1 MIKERSSVVITGG
14 ASGIGKALAFRFGK
28 EGHDIIIGDVEEAA
42 LEIAISE
49 LRSEAILATG
59 IVVDVSDLD
68 SVRSFRDQIF
78 SEFSP
83 PYILCLNAGVG
94 AGGSISES
102 SVLDWEWVL
111 GVNLW
116 GVIYGL
122 NTFLPFMED
131 NNNGHIIITSS
142 IAGHLSYPN
151 MGVYNASKHAVLSI
165 AETLCYELQEKGIEV
180 GVSVLCPGLVK
191 TNILDSERNRPEI
204 LTSNVSRNEP
214 DDQDTRKEAV
224 REIYN
229 LALDPDSVADLVF
242 KAVESKQFYIF
253 TENTFQDAIKTRHRD
268 IELVRN
274 PMLGANLV
282 EEHLNDTD

>member
-28 EGHDIIIGDVEEAA
+28 EGNDIIIGDVEEAV
-42 LEIAISE
+42 LEITISE
-49 LRSEAILATG
+49 LRSEGILATG

-94 AGGSISES
+94 AGGSISEA

-131 NNNGHIIITSS
+131 NNKGHIIITSS

-165 AETLCYELQEKGIEV
+165 AETLCYELQEKSIEV

-204 LTSNVSRNEP
+204 LTSNVSLNEP

-253 TENTFQDAIKTRHRD
+253 TENTFQDAIKSRHRD

-274 PMLGANLV
+274 PMLGTNLV

>member
-28 EGHDIIIGDVEEAA
+28 EGHDIIIGDVEETA

-151 MGVYNASKHAVLSI
+151 MCVYNASKHAVLSI

-204 LTSNVSRNEP
+204 LTSNVSLNEP

>member
-1 MIKERSSVVITGG
+1 M
-14 ASGIGKALAFRFGK
+14 
-28 EGHDIIIGDVEEAA
+28 
-42 LEIAISE
+42 
-49 LRSEAILATG
+49 
-59 IVVDVSDLD
+59 
-68 SVRSFRDQIF
+68 
-78 SEFSP
+78 
-83 PYILCLNAGVG
+83 
-94 AGGSISES
+94 
-102 SVLDWEWVL
+102 
-111 GVNLW
+111 NLW

-204 LTSNVSRNEP
+204 LTSNVSLNEP

>member
-1 MIKERSSVVITGG
+1 MIKDRSSVVITGG

-28 EGHDIIIGDVEEAA
+28 EGNDIIIGDVEEAA
-42 LEIAISE
+42 LDITISE
-49 LRSEAILATG
+49 LRSAGILATG
-59 IVVDVSDLD
+59 IVVDVSDID
-68 SVRSFRDQIF
+68 SVRSFKDRIF
-78 SEFSP
+78 SEFTP

-94 AGGSISES
+94 AGGPISES
-102 SVLDWEWVL
+102 DILDWEWVL

-122 NTFLPFMED
+122 NTFLPFMEE
-131 NNNGHIIITSS
+131 NNNGHIVITSS

-165 AETLCYELQEKGIEV
+165 AETLCYEMQEKGSDV

-191 TNILDSERNRPEI
+191 TNILDSDRNRPEI
-204 LTSNVSRNEP
+204 LTSNDSLNEP
-214 DDQDTRKEAV
+214 DDDDGRKEAV

-229 LALDPDSVADLVF
+229 LALDPESVADLVF
-242 KAVESKQFYIF
+242 KAVQSKQFYIF
-253 TENTFQDAIKTRHRD
+253 TENTFQDAIKSRHRD
-268 IELVRN
+268 IELARN

>member
-14 ASGIGKALAFRFGK
+14 ASGIGKALAFRFGE

-49 LRSEAILATG
+49 LRSEEILATG

-204 LTSNVSRNEP
+204 LTSNVSLNEP
-214 DDQDTRKEAV
+214 DDQDIRKEAV

>member
-1 MIKERSSVVITGG
+1 MIKERCSVVITGG

-49 LRSEAILATG
+49 LRSEEILATG

-204 LTSNVSRNEP
+204 LTTNVSLNEP

>member
-165 AETLCYELQEKGIEV
+165 AETLCYELQEKSSEV

-204 LTSNVSRNEP
+204 LTSNVSLNEP

>member
-49 LRSEAILATG
+49 LRSEEILATG

-204 LTSNVSRNEP
+204 LTSNVSLNEP

-229 LALDPDSVADLVF
+229 LALDSGSVADLVF

>member
-14 ASGIGKALAFRFGK
+14 ASGIGKALAFRFVK
-28 EGHDIIIGDVEEAA
+28 EWHDIIIGDVEEAA

-49 LRSEAILATG
+49 LRSEAISATG

-204 LTSNVSRNEP
+204 LTSNVSLNEP

>member
-59 IVVDVSDLD
+59 IAVDVSDLD

-204 LTSNVSRNEP
+204 LTSNVSLNEP

>member
-49 LRSEAILATG
+49 LRSEEILATG

-204 LTSNVSRNEP
+204 LTSNVSLNEP

-253 TENTFQDAIKTRHRD
+253 TENTFQDAIKSRHRD

>member
-28 EGHDIIIGDVEEAA
+28 EGHDIIIGDVEETA

-204 LTSNVSRNEP
+204 LTSNVSLNEP

>member
-49 LRSEAILATG
+49 LRSEEILATG
-59 IVVDVSDLD
+59 SVVDVSDLD

-204 LTSNVSRNEP
+204 LTSNVSLNEP

>member
-14 ASGIGKALAFRFGK
+14 ASGIGKALAFRFGE

-49 LRSEAILATG
+49 LRSEEILATG

-204 LTSNVSRNEP
+204 LTSNVSLNEP

>member
-28 EGHDIIIGDVEEAA
+28 EGNDIIIGDVEEAA
-42 LEIAISE
+42 LDIAISE
-49 LRSEAILATG
+49 LRSEGILATG

-102 SVLDWEWVL
+102 DVLDWEWVL

-131 NNNGHIIITSS
+131 NNSGHIIITSS

-165 AETLCYELQEKGIEV
+165 AETLCYELQEKSSEV

-204 LTSNVSRNEP
+204 LTSNDSLDEP
-214 DDQDTRKEAV
+214 DDQGTRKEAV

-229 LALDPDSVADLVF
+229 LALDPNSVADLVF

-253 TENTFQDAIKTRHRD
+253 TENTFQDAIKSRHRD
-268 IELVRN
+268 IELARN
-274 PMLGANLV
+274 PMLGADLV

>member
-49 LRSEAILATG
+49 LRSEEILATG

-122 NTFLPFMED
+122 NTFLAFMED

-204 LTSNVSRNEP
+204 LTSNVSLNEP

>member
-14 ASGIGKALAFRFGK
+14 ASGIGKALAFRFGE

-49 LRSEAILATG
+49 LRSEEILATG

-204 LTSNVSRNEP
+204 LTSNVSLNEP
-214 DDQDTRKEAV
+214 DDQDIRKEAV

-268 IELVRN
+268 IELLRN

>member
-1 MIKERSSVVITGG
+1 MIKQRSRVVITGG

-28 EGHDIIIGDVEEAA
+28 EGNDIIIGDVEEAA

-49 LRSEAILATG
+49 LRSEGILATG

-165 AETLCYELQEKGIEV
+165 AETLCYELQEKSSEV

-204 LTSNVSRNEP
+204 LTSNDTLDEP
-214 DDQDTRKEAV
+214 DDQGTRKEAV

-229 LALDPDSVADLVF
+229 LALDPNSVADLVF

-253 TENTFQDAIKTRHRD
+253 TENTFQDAIKSRHRD
-268 IELVRN
+268 IELARN
-274 PMLGANLV
+274 PMLGADLV
-282 EEHLNDTD
+282 EEHFNDTD

>member
-1 MIKERSSVVITGG
+1 MQ
-14 ASGIGKALAFRFGK
+14 
-28 EGHDIIIGDVEEAA
+28 
-42 LEIAISE
+42 E
-49 LRSEAILATG
+49 LG
-59 IVVDVSDLD
+59 
-68 SVRSFRDQIF
+68 
-78 SEFSP
+78 
-83 PYILCLNAGVG
+83 
-94 AGGSISES
+94 GGSISES

-122 NTFLPFMED
+122 NTFLAFMED

-204 LTSNVSRNEP
+204 LTSNVSLNEP

>member
-1 MIKERSSVVITGG
+1 MIKEKNSVIITGG

-28 EGHDIIIGDVEEAA
+28 EGNDIIIGDVEEAA
-42 LEIAISE
+42 LDIAISE
-49 LRSEAILATG
+49 LRSEGILATG

-68 SVRSFRDQIF
+68 SVRSFKDQIF
-78 SEFSP
+78 SEFTA

-102 SVLDWEWVL
+102 DILDWEWVL

-122 NTFLPFMED
+122 NSFLPFMEE

-165 AETLCYELQEKGIEV
+165 AETLCYELQEKSSEIGI
-180 GVSVLCPGLVK
+180 SVLCPGLVK
-191 TNILDSERNRPEI
+191 TNILDSERNRPET
-204 LTSNVSRNEP
+204 LTSNDSLNEP
-214 DDQDTRKEAV
+214 GDNDIRKEAV

-229 LALDPDSVADLVF
+229 LALEPDSVADLVF
-242 KAVESKQFYIF
+242 KAVETKQFYIF
-253 TENTFQDAIKTRHRD
+253 TENTFKDAIQNRHRD
-268 IELVRN
+268 IEFARN
-274 PMLGANLV
+274 PMLGTNLV
-282 EEHLNDTD
+282 EEHLNDPE

>member
-1 MIKERSSVVITGG
+1 MIKERSSVVVTGG

-28 EGHDIIIGDVEEAA
+28 EGNDIIIGDVEEAA
-42 LEIAISE
+42 LDIAISE
-49 LRSEAILATG
+49 LKSEGISATG

-131 NNNGHIIITSS
+131 NNNGHIIVTSS

-165 AETLCYELQEKGIEV
+165 AETLCYELQEKRSDV

-204 LTSNVSRNEP
+204 LTSNVSLNEP
-214 DDQDTRKEAV
+214 DDQNTRKEAV

-229 LALDPDSVADLVF
+229 LALDPYSVADLVF

-253 TENTFQDAIKTRHRD
+253 TENTFQDAIKSRHRD

>member
-1 MIKERSSVVITGG
+1 MIKERSSVVVTGG
-14 ASGIGKALAFRFGK
+14 ASGIGKALAFHFGK
-28 EGHDIIIGDVEEAA
+28 EGNDIIIGDVEEAA
-42 LEIAISE
+42 LDIAISE
-49 LRSEAILATG
+49 LKSEGISATG

-131 NNNGHIIITSS
+131 NNNGHIIVTSS

-165 AETLCYELQEKGIEV
+165 AETLCYELQEKRSNV

-204 LTSNVSRNEP
+204 LTSNVSLNEP
-214 DDQDTRKEAV
+214 DDQNTRKEAV

-229 LALDPDSVADLVF
+229 LALDPYSVADLVF

-253 TENTFQDAIKTRHRD
+253 TENTFQDAIKSRHRD

>member
-49 LRSEAILATG
+49 LRSDEILATG

-102 SVLDWEWVL
+102 SELDWEWVL

-204 LTSNVSRNEP
+204 LTSNVSLNEP

>member
-49 LRSEAILATG
+49 LRSEEILATG

-68 SVRSFRDQIF
+68 SVRSFRVHIF

-204 LTSNVSRNEP
+204 LTSNVSLNEP

-282 EEHLNDTD
+282 EEHLNDTH

>member
-49 LRSEAILATG
+49 LRSEEILATG

-122 NTFLPFMED
+122 TTFLPFMED

-204 LTSNVSRNEP
+204 LTSNVSLNEP

>member
-49 LRSEAILATG
+49 LRSEELLATG

-204 LTSNVSRNEP
+204 LTSNVSLNEP

>member
-204 LTSNVSRNEP
+204 LTSNVSLNEP

-229 LALDPDSVADLVF
+229 LALDPDSVSDLVF

>member
-1 MIKERSSVVITGG
+1 MIKERSRVVITGG

-28 EGHDIIIGDVEEAA
+28 EGNDIIIGDIEEAA
-42 LEIAISE
+42 LDIAISE
-49 LRSEAILATG
+49 LRSEGILATG

-68 SVRSFRDQIF
+68 SVRTFRDQIF
-78 SEFSP
+78 SEFSA

-102 SVLDWEWVL
+102 SLLDWEWVL

-122 NTFLPFMED
+122 NAFLPFMEK
-131 NNNGHIIITSS
+131 NNSGHIIITSS

-204 LTSNVSRNEP
+204 LTSNVSLNEP

-229 LALDPDSVADLVF
+229 LALDSGSVADLVF

-253 TENTFQDAIKTRHRD
+253 TENTFHDAIKSRHND
-268 IELVRN
+268 IELARN

-282 EEHLNDTD
+282 EEHLNDAD